1 MMRGMK
7 RLSPGS
13 AVAVAAVAIA
23 ACGGKESDPGKG
35 APGSAGSAAA
45 PAPPAR
51 VAPADAAYVVLRDK
65 GGLVAIENGAF
76 RTVVEDKYVGDRL
89 MPRKDGGLWVYLD
102 DRIARYTGE
111 LAPVLDAPPKQ
122 SAVAVG
128 PDGTLWVSGEGLASY
143 DGTAWKTHTLPGNAK
158 RQFVS
163 SMVFGADGTRYGY
176 AGNGLVIGRGDT
188 WTLLE
193 TDNRPVA
200 GVAAAGDGTIYVS
213 TRDQLGKLADDKL
226 VPVAAV
232 KGESLRLRTS
242 PDGTVHA
249 FGINGSHRIAA
260 GKLEPLAKLPFTT
273 GQTFGADGT
282 LYGIPL
288 HGMRIVRR
296 RADGAVDKLP
306 TDKDLPFQAKS
317 ITVDARNRLWLVLE
331 YGMALLDGDKL
342 TLLTPGTVPELSR
355 NVDAIV
361 VTGKGPDLPDVG
373 PPKLIN
379 LKGTFVAKD
388 KPKPGVKLEI
398 CPQVSGVFYGSSPC
412 EGKGFVRRATSSP
425 DGSFT
430 VSDVPL
436 GGWHIVYKK
445 SADSW
450 VFYFPPG
457 CCGGLAKGAT
467 FDMGNIEFGKS
478 SK

>member
-1 MMRGMK
+1 MK
-7 RLSPGS
+7 RL
-13 AVAVAAVAIA
+13 AAAAAAAVVVVVIA

-35 APGSAGSAAA
+35 TQGSAGSAA
-45 PAPPAR
+45 PPPPPAR

-65 GGLVAIENGAF
+65 GGLVAIEDGAF
-76 RTVVEDKYVGDRL
+76 RTVVDDKHVGDRIQ
-89 MPRKDGGLWVYLD
+89 PRKGGGLWVYVE
-102 DRIARYTGE
+102 DRIVRYTGE
-111 LAPVLDAPPKQ
+111 LAPVPDVPPKQ

-143 DGTAWKTHTLPGNAK
+143 DGTAWKTHALPERA
-158 RQFVS
+158 RRRFVS
-163 SMVFGADGTRYGY
+163 AMAFAADGTRYGV
-176 AGNGLVIGRGDT
+176 AGTDLVIGRGDT
-188 WTLLE
+188 WTLLD
-193 TDNRPVA
+193 TDKRPVA
-200 GVAAAGDGTIYVS
+200 GLAAAGDGTIYVS
-213 TRDQLGKLADDKL
+213 VRDQLGKLADDKL

-232 KGESLRLRTS
+232 KGESLRLRTA

-249 FGINGSHRIAA
+249 FGINGSHRIVA
-260 GKLEPLAKLPFTT
+260 GKLEPLASMPFAT

-288 HGMRIVRR
+288 GGMRIVRR
-296 RADGAVDKLP
+296 RTDGKIDKLP
-306 TDKDLPFQAKS
+306 ADKDLPFQAKS
-317 ITVDARNRLWLVLE
+317 INVDARDRLWLVLE

-342 TLLTPGTVPELSR
+342 TLLTTGTVPELSH

-388 KPKPGVKLEI
+388 KPKPGVKLEL

-412 EGKGFVRRATSSP
+412 EGKGFVRRATSGP

-430 VSDVPL
+430 VTDVPL